1 MVGVMR
7 VYSALLQI
15 PGVEVP
21 DETVGEMISGFWED
35 IGGMKWPLLACVI
48 VGIVVIIWKFFDLT
62 IKASKTKKILAEVDG
77 LLEDHRVDEALEATR
92 NSDAPAAKIL
102 YAGLDRHEEG
112 PERVMKA
119 IENQGLIELSKLE
132 SWLVVLATLTNV
144 APLLG
149 FLGTVIGMII
159 AFQSI
164 EAAGEVEATLVA
176 GGIKVALL
184 TTATGLVI
192 AIPVS
197 VSHNYFVARID
208 SLVIDM
214 EESAQKMI
222 DMLHSM
228 ESDRSRM

>member
-1 MVGVMR
+1 MH
-7 VYSALLQI
+7 VYSALLQVAGQEL
-15 PGVEVP
+15 PE
-21 DETVGEMISGFWED
+21 ETFGELISRTWSD
-35 IGGMKWPLLACVI
+35 LAIMRWPLAACAI
-48 VGIVVIIWKFFDLT
+48 VGIIVIIWKVFDLT
-62 IKASKTKKILAEVDG
+62 AKASKTKKILAEVDG
-77 LLEDHRVDEALEATR
+77 LLEDHRIDEALEATR

-112 PERVMKA
+112 TERVMKA

-176 GGIKVALL
+176 GGIKVALT
-184 TTATGLVI
+184 TTAAGLVI

-197 VSHNYFVARID
+197 AFHNYFVARID

-222 DMLHSM
+222 DMLHAM
-228 ESDRSRM
+228 ESDRARM